1 MILLSTLI
9 ARATAAF
16 AGHGLIV
23 GLVAAFGIMVL
34 TWDRGRIN
42 SAVERGKESARVEQK
57 AATDA
62 ANNRGSAAAD
72 KSMRVQP
79 SRGTPLTYRD

>member
-16 AGHGLIV
+16 AGHGLAI
-23 GLVAAFGIMVL
+23 GLVAALGIMVL

-42 SAVERGKESARVEQK
+42 SAVERGVQSERASVEKRGEINARKADEARRSVERLPP
-57 AATDA
+57 D
-62 ANNRGSAAAD
+62 R
-72 KSMRVQP
+72 
-79 SRGTPLTYRD
+79 LRDRHFRD